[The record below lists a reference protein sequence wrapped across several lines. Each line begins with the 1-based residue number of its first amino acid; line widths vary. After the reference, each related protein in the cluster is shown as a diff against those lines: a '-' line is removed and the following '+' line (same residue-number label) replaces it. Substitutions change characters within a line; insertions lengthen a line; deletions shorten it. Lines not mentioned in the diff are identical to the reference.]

1 MALFEGERM
10 IKRESRPTNREGA
23 RDWMLSQVVSIAR
36 QWQVEAPFERCG
48 IGFGGPVDFGE
59 QRMAFSTH
67 VGGWNNF
74 RLSEFLSRELGV
86 PALMDNDANAGA
98 LAEATFG
105 AGKGHSP
112 LFYMTLST
120 GIGGGI
126 LLSPILAL
134 HFGIPIRQAIGTSL
148 VAVITTSAA
157 SSSVHLQRHTTDIRL
172 GMTLELATAFGA
184 AVTAYLV
191 GYFNRNAL
199 EGIFAG
205 FLLYSSVTILLRRG
219 KVKDQEEAPANNNGE
234 TVIPPY
240 EPQRYPLGLAASLV
254 AGGLSGLLG
263 IGGGPIKVPVM
274 YIFMNV
280 PLMVATATSNFMIGV
295 TAAASAVVY
304 YRRGDILVEIAAPL
318 AVGVFLGSLLGAR
331 LAPRI
336 QTKFVVYLLVGI
348 MLYLAGHLCVH
359 LFMGVAT

>member
-1 MALFEGERM
+1 
-10 IKRESRPTNREGA
+10 
-23 RDWMLSQVVSIAR
+23 MLSALLVLL
-36 QWQVEAPFERCG
+36 
-48 IGFGGPVDFGE
+48 GFFAG
-59 QRMAFSTH
+59 
-67 VGGWNNF
+67 
-74 RLSEFLSRELGV
+74 LLG
-86 PALMDNDANAGA
+86 A
-98 LAEATFG
+98 
-105 AGKGHSP
+105 
-112 LFYMTLST
+112 MT
-120 GIGGGI
+120 GVGGGI
-126 LLSPILAL
+126 LISPILAL

-172 GMTLELATAFGA
+172 GMTLELATSLGA

-191 GYFNRNAL
+191 GYFNRNWL

-205 FLLYSSVTILLRRG
+205 FLLYSSVIILSRGG
-219 KVKDQEEAPANNNGE
+219 KVKKEDQEQLRAHSEGE

-240 EPQRYPLGLAASLV
+240 EPRRYPLGLGASLI

-295 TAAASAVVY
+295 TAAASAIVY

-336 QTKFVVYLLVGI
+336 QTKYVVYLLVAI

-359 LFMGVAT
+359 LFTRGAA

>member
-1 MALFEGERM
+1 
-10 IKRESRPTNREGA
+10 
-23 RDWMLSQVVSIAR
+23 MLSALLVLL
-36 QWQVEAPFERCG
+36 
-48 IGFGGPVDFGE
+48 GFFAG
-59 QRMAFSTH
+59 
-67 VGGWNNF
+67 
-74 RLSEFLSRELGV
+74 LL
-86 PALMDNDANAGA
+86 GA
-98 LAEATFG
+98 L
-105 AGKGHSP
+105 
-112 LFYMTLST
+112 T
-120 GIGGGI
+120 GIGGGV
-126 LLSPILAL
+126 LLSPLLAL

-172 GMTLELATAFGA
+172 GMTLELATSLGA

-191 GYFNRNAL
+191 GYFNRNVL

-219 KVKDQEEAPANNNGE
+219 KVKDHDELPARSNWE

-240 EPQRYPLGLAASLV
+240 EPRRYPLGLGASLV

-274 YIFMNV
+274 FIFMNV

-295 TAAASAVVY
+295 TAAASAIVY
-304 YRRGDILVEIAAPL
+304 YRRGDILVDIAAPL

-331 LAPRI
+331 LAPRV
-336 QTKFVVYLLVGI
+336 QTKHIVYLLVAI
-348 MLYLAGHLCVH
+348 MLYLAGHLTVH
-359 LFMGVAT
+359 LLRGGNAA

>member
-1 MALFEGERM
+1 
-10 IKRESRPTNREGA
+10 
-23 RDWMLSQVVSIAR
+23 MLSALLVLMGFFA
-36 QWQVEAPFERCG
+36 G
-48 IGFGGPVDFGE
+48 I
-59 QRMAFSTH
+59 
-67 VGGWNNF
+67 
-74 RLSEFLSRELGV
+74 L
-86 PALMDNDANAGA
+86 GA
-98 LAEATFG
+98 L
-105 AGKGHSP
+105 
-112 LFYMTLST
+112 T
-120 GIGGGI
+120 GIGGGV

-172 GMTLELATAFGA
+172 GMTLELATSLGA

-191 GYFNRNAL
+191 GYFNRNLL
-199 EGIFAG
+199 EGLFAG
-205 FLLYSSVTILLRRG
+205 FLLYSSVTILVRRG
-219 KVKDQEEAPANNNGE
+219 KVKNEDQDDLPAKNGE

-295 TAAASAVVY
+295 TAVASAIVY
-304 YRRGDILVEIAAPL
+304 YRRGDILVQIAAPL

-336 QTKFVVYLLVGI
+336 RTKYVIHLLVAV
-348 MLYLAGHLCVH
+348 MLYLAGHLIVH
-359 LFMGVAT
+359 LLTGAAA

>member
-1 MALFEGERM
+1 MLTVLLVLLGFFAGLL
-10 IKRESRPTNREGA
+10 GA
-23 RDWMLSQVVSIAR
+23 M
-36 QWQVEAPFERCG
+36 
-48 IGFGGPVDFGE
+48 
-59 QRMAFSTH
+59 
-67 VGGWNNF
+67 
-74 RLSEFLSRELGV
+74 
-86 PALMDNDANAGA
+86 
-98 LAEATFG
+98 
-105 AGKGHSP
+105 
-112 LFYMTLST
+112 T
-120 GIGGGI
+120 GIGGGV

-134 HFGIPIRQAIGTSL
+134 HFGIPIREAIGTSL

-172 GMTLELATAFGA
+172 GMTLELATSLGA

-191 GYFNRNAL
+191 GYFNRNVL
-199 EGIFAG
+199 EGLFAG
-205 FLLYSSVTILLRRG
+205 FLLYSSITILLRGG
-219 KVKDQEEAPANNNGE
+219 KIRNEEVAEVNGDGE

-240 EPQRYPLGLAASLV
+240 EPQRYPLGLGASLF

-263 IGGGPIKVPVM
+263 IGGGPIKVPVR

-304 YRRGDILVEIAAPL
+304 YRRGDILVGLAAPL

-336 QTKFVVYLLVGI
+336 HTKYVIYLLVGI
-348 MLYLAGHLCVH
+348 MLYLAGRLFIH
-359 LFMGVAT
+359 LFARGAP